1 MYRRRELIRSRVP
14 SPLPSPDII
23 KVVRTYTSPIE
34 IYIGT
39 SGVRDMLI
47 PRVSPTDEEC
57 DLRWYRS
64 WGSFWSLKP
73 LWSLWSGWPLW
84 PLVTLQSLRSLWPG
98 ECRDSW
104 MGKRWRAPC
113 WLRIRLLS

>member
-1 MYRRRELIRSRVP
+1 M
-14 SPLPSPDII
+14 
-23 KVVRTYTSPIE
+23 RTYTSPIK
-34 IYIGT
+34 IYYAT
-39 SGVRDMLI
+39 SCVRDMLI
-47 PRVSPTDEEC
+47 PRVNPADEER

-64 WGSFWSLKP
+64 WGSLWSLKP

-104 MGKRWRAPC
+104 IGKAVGGAF
-113 WLRIRLLS
+113 LA